1 MSLNQLTA
9 NYTDS
14 EGEDENPKNISIS
27 SDDYHISES
36 KDAAKET
43 PNSMES
49 RESSGNTPKKAVSSF
64 KTQYCWNVNIL
75 SSATD

>member
-14 EGEDENPKNISIS
+14 EGEDENAKNISIS
-27 SDDYHISES
+27 SDEHHMLGS

-49 RESSGNTPKKAVSSF
+49 RGSSGNTPKKAVSSF
-64 KTQYCWNVNIL
+64 WKQ
-75 SSATD
+75 